1 MHQLNLA
8 ALFVLLGPL
17 TPVNGDTESPT
28 ADVLEATDSAESPS
42 QPTYLLQYRFEP
54 GEVLRYSV
62 EHAAN
67 ARVTMKG
74 TTQSTKSRSDSIKAW
89 KILDVLP
96 DGEIE
101 FSHVVEK
108 VSMRNEQ
115 PDRAPVE
122 YDSEKDAAPSPDFR
136 NVAAAVGVTLTVF
149 RMKPQG
155 TIVDRSEKHPQL
167 GNNDDVPILIPLPKE
182 PVAIGAE
189 WNEPHFVNVVV
200 KEDDRRRIETRRH
213 FKLASVKNGIAT
225 IALTYQVLTPI
236 DAPIEAQIVSRLAS
250 GKVRFDIDRG
260 RITSQQLDVDRRVVG
275 FSGPTSSIHFVSRF
289 TERLLPEKKEVAE
302 GTPKEDGV
310 LE

>member
-17 TPVNGDTESPT
+17 TPVSGDTESPT
-28 ADVLEATDSAESPS
+28 ADVLKATDSAESAS
-42 QPTYLLQYRFEP
+42 QPTYLLRYRFEP

-122 YDSEKDAAPSPDFR
+122 YDSEKDAAPPPDFR

-167 GNNDDVPILIPLPKE
+167 GNNEDVPILIELPKE
-182 PVAIGAE
+182 PIAIGAE

-213 FKLASVKNGIAT
+213 FKLASVKHGIAT

-275 FSGPTSSIHFVSRF
+275 FSGPTSSMHFVSRF
-289 TERLLPEKKEVAE
+289 TERLLPEKKEVAKS
-302 GTPKEDGV
+302 TSKENGV
-310 LE
+310 VE